1 MGKIISI
8 IKEKH
13 FGTFKHVPD
22 SDIHGNV
29 LRLCEYKVF
38 TDNAYGQIRVYS
50 ALNDFYIENTVF
62 PYDADIKPLQ
72 CKIDMPLLM
81 DFIKNEKDFSQ
92 ENDSD
97 FVEKTVLGIVAALAD
112 NPLVTNEVREYL
124 RHKGMLT

>member
-1 MGKIISI
+1 MGNIINI

-22 SDIHGNV
+22 LDIHGNV

-38 TDNAYGQIRVYS
+38 VNDKYGRVKIYS
-50 ALNDFYIENTVF
+50 AIDDFYIENTVF

-97 FVEKTVLGIVAALAD
+97 FVEKTVLGMVAALAD
-112 NPLVTNEVREYL
+112 NPLVTDEVREYL